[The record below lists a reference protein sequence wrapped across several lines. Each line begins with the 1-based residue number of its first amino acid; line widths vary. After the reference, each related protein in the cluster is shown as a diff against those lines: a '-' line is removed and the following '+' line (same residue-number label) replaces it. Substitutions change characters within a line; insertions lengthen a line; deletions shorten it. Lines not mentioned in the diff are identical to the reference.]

1 VSEFPEVL
9 TAREAATAL
18 RVSHSHM
25 LKMLRDGAIPSTKV
39 GKTYRIP
46 RKVIDEMLDVS
57 AHTAGSASAYT
68 RSSVSG
74 E

>member
-1 VSEFPEVL
+1 MSEFPEVL
-9 TAREAATAL
+9 TAREAAEAL
-18 RVSHSHM
+18 RISHSHM
-25 LKMLRDGAIPSTKV
+25 LKMLREGAIPSAKV

-46 RKVIDEMLDVS
+46 RSVIDEMLTVQP
-57 AHTAGSASAYT
+57 AGSASAYT